1 MTFLSNPV
9 FLSALFSWLLA
20 QLLKTIIDLFNRRR
34 IQGLIIETLLWKT
47 GGMPS
52 SHSALVTG
60 LAVSIALKNGLKSE
74 LFALSAFYGILVIR
88 DAMGVRRSSG
98 LQARSLNSLGAA
110 VREAGIGEFEPVKEI
125 HGHTP
130 LEVAVGILIG
140 LAISLLVGFLVPA

>member
-1 MTFLSNPV
+1 
-9 FLSALFSWLLA
+9 
-20 QLLKTIIDLFNRRR
+20 IIDLFNRRR
-34 IQGLIIETLLWKT
+34 IPGLIIETLLWKT

-60 LAVSIALKNGLKSE
+60 LAVSIALNNGLKSE
-74 LFALSAFYGILVIR
+74 LFALSAFYGMLVIR

-140 LAISLLVGFLVPA
+140 LAI